1 VADVCRLLLLVPLVD
16 DFKLAKLLLDK
27 RELNKELLATDEIGL
42 ELTNDDCKALDET
55 TADEILTDEL
65 IIEERDI
72 EEEAVELPVTLD
84 DMDGNDDKLDKG
96 ADDIKRDDVE
106 AVEDSDP
113 SMDVDDGDGDDD
125 TEADNNDET
134 IDEEGDDELL
144 SCDDADV
151 AFDETIDDFVAVDAT
166 VDIVNVMDDMDENAV
181 EDAKPL
187 EYDADDVG
195 EGTGLEKDFE
205 LSEENES
212 LVDGALLLDAII
224 LITDDIELKLAE
236 LEKLELLRI
245 EDFCVEIKFNE
256 LEETKLDGMPMDE
269 EINEAETDVTEAN
282 LDDVAD
288 EDGVG
293 VIEGCFED
301 ALRLEKIDENE
312 LKARE
317 EETPPAVTLGD
328 EIREELSKLL
338 KDDVEAALNALL
350 LVVAEFTLEL
360 GAREVL
366 LNKLDGTRDD
376 DGDGETKL
384 ENELRDDT

>member
-1 VADVCRLLLLVPLVD
+1 MADVCRLLLLVPLVD